1 MAEPILLKLPP
12 RDPREA
18 LYHRLENAPQDHVE
32 ALLAAYDILQGLHD
46 KGLLEIAKGALGSGE
61 KILQILVDAGNSPEV
76 IRGIRNLVILAKI
89 ADSIQPEVLEN
100 LQRAVANG
108 MEDAKTKKPPGL
120 LQLAKQAGNEDTRRA
135 LGLLT
140 GVLQALGSS
149 LERKPESGPPGP

>member
-18 LYHRLENAPQDHVE
+18 LYERLENAPQDHAE

-46 KGLLEIAKGALGSGE
+46 KGVLEIVKGALGSGE
-61 KILQILVDAGNSPEV
+61 KVLQILVDAGNTPEV
-76 IRGIRNLVILAKI
+76 IRGIRNLMVMAKI

-100 LQRAVANG
+100 LQRAIANG
-108 MEDAKTKKPPGL
+108 MDDARTKKPPGL
-120 LQLAKQAGNEDTRRA
+120 LHLAKQAGSQDTRRA

-140 GVLQALGSS
+140 GVLQALGKG
-149 LERKPESGPPGP
+149 LAERKPE